1 MEGNKKQRQKKTN
14 NGKVVVER
22 PRRSVRL
29 QAKTPTQ
36 KQKSKEEDIEDI
48 VKWGFSGDETQKIRE
63 SLLEWYDHNKRDLP
77 WRYTNTA
84 ESEEEET
91 KRAYG
96 VWVSEVMLQ
105 QTRVQTVIQ
114 YYNRWME
121 KWPTLQHLS
130 LASLEEVN
138 EMWAGLGYYRRARF
152 LLEGARMIVAKG
164 SGFPKTVSALQKIQ
178 GIGDYTAGAIASIA
192 FKEVV
197 PVVDGNVIRVIA
209 RLRAISA
216 NPKESVTVK
225 KLWKLAAQLV
235 DPIRPGDFNQ
245 ALMEL
250 GATVCTSL
258 NPSCISCPASGH
270 CRALSIF
277 RHDSLVLVTDF
288 PLKGVR
294 VKQRQDFSAVCVV
307 ELLGGQRTSEG
318 SQIDSR
324 EVLGGLEKIEG
335 RQTNN
340 RFLLVKRPDDGLLA
354 GLWEFPSVLLDGE
367 ADLTTRREV
376 IDHFLKNNF
385 GLDTKQTCDIAFR
398 KNVGEFVHIFS
409 HIRLKIYVELLVLDL
424 KGGGNHLSGIQD
436 KATMTWKYVDGKALS
451 SMGLTSSVRKVYTMV
466 QELKQEK
473 LSFSLTPSKKRSRT
487 TRKKNNK
494 SLN

>member
-1 MEGNKKQRQKKTN
+1 M
-14 NGKVVVER
+14 
-22 PRRSVRL
+22 
-29 QAKTPTQ
+29 
-36 KQKSKEEDIEDI
+36 
-48 VKWGFSGDETQKIRE
+48 WCGDR
-63 SLLEWYDHNKRDLP
+63 
-77 WRYTNTA
+77 
-84 ESEEEET
+84 
-91 KRAYG
+91 
-96 VWVSEVMLQ
+96 
-105 QTRVQTVIQ
+105 
-114 YYNRWME
+114 
-121 KWPTLQHLS
+121 
-130 LASLEEVN
+130 
-138 EMWAGLGYYRRARF
+138 
-152 LLEGARMIVAKG
+152 
-164 SGFPKTVSALQKIQ
+164 
-178 GIGDYTAGAIASIA
+178 
-192 FKEVV
+192 
-197 PVVDGNVIRVIA
+197 
-209 RLRAISA
+209 
-216 NPKESVTVK
+216 
-225 KLWKLAAQLV
+225 KLAAQLV

-258 NPSCISCPASGH
+258 NPSCSSCPASGH

-324 EVLGGLEKIEG
+324 EVLGGLEKLEG

-367 ADLTTRREV
+367 ADLATRREI

-409 HIRLKIYVELLVLDL
+409 HIRLKIYVELLVLHL
-424 KGGGNHLSGIQD
+424 KGLCLLS
-436 KATMTWKYVDGKALS
+436 
-451 SMGLTSSVRKVYTMV
+451 
-466 QELKQEK
+466 LKFCNRGV
-473 LSFSLTPSKKRSRT
+473 LL
-487 TRKKNNK
+487 
-494 SLN
+494 